1 MDRPALLTDS
11 LRRAAERHPDRCAI
25 KSRQEQCSYGD
36 MWQRAASIA
45 AYLVDGGLQ
54 PGDRVALLLES
65 SAEYAVA
72 LYGTFLA
79 GGVAVTLN
87 AAAKARELSAWLG
100 HSEAKWLVT
109 EPERLEATRALAQ
122 LEQRPQVIQVGAAER
137 AARLPDAHRIGDI
150 YAGFTTLPRAL
161 PAPTLDSV
169 ACITYTSGT
178 TGRPKGVMLTHGNL
192 ASNTA
197 AIVKYLQLTTDDSIV
212 TILPFFYSYGSS
224 VLHTHLSVGASLF
237 LEPNFIYPHVVAE
250 RLASEHAT
258 GFAGVPATFALLLNR
273 VDLRKYDLSCLRYVT
288 QAGGAMAPALTHRLR
303 ESLPHTRL
311 FVMYGQ
317 TEATARLTYLAPEML
332 EHKLGS
338 VGMPVQGVTIQIRD
352 EHGDALPNNAVGE
365 VWVSGPNIMHGYWRD
380 EAATRDVLCD
390 GWLRTGDMGYLDED
404 GYLFLAGRRSDMI
417 KTGAHRVHPNDVEEV
432 IQELV
437 DVAEGAVVGVDDELL
452 GQTIVAFVVLAEGAA
467 ADAQRVKNHCRARLA
482 SYKVPKSIEF
492 VDSLPRTASGKVRRV
507 ELLKRKQS

>member
-1 MDRPALLTDS
+1 MDLPAPLTDN
-11 LRRAAERHPDRCAI
+11 LRRAAELYPDRCAI
-25 KSRQEQCSYGD
+25 ESRHGRCSYAD
-36 MWQRAASIA
+36 LWRRATLIA
-45 AYLVDGGLQ
+45 AYLVDDGLR

-65 SAEYAVA
+65 SADYAAA
-72 LYGTFLA
+72 LYGSFLA

-109 EPERLEATRALAQ
+109 EPERLEAVPALAQ
-122 LEQRPQVIQVGAAER
+122 LERQPRVIQAGAADHPGQ
-137 AARLPDAHRIGDI
+137 LPDAHRIGDI
-150 YAGFTTLPRAL
+150 YAGFTTLPHSLA
-161 PAPTLDSV
+161 APELASV

-197 AIVKYLQLTTDDSIV
+197 AIVNYLRLTADDSIV
-212 TILPFFYSYGSS
+212 SILPFYYSYGSS
-224 VLHTHLSVGASLF
+224 VLHTHLSVGAGMY

-250 RLASEHAT
+250 RLASERAT
-258 GFAGVPATFALLLNR
+258 GFAGVPSTFALLLNR
-273 VDLRKYDLSCLRYVT
+273 VDLQKFDLSRLRYVT
-288 QAGGAMAPALTHRLR
+288 QAGGAMAPALTRRLR

-332 EHKLGS
+332 ERKLGS
-338 VGMPVQGVTIQIRD
+338 VGRPVQGVAIQIRG
-352 EHGDALPNNAVGE
+352 EHGEALPDNAMGE
-365 VWVSGPNIMHGYWRD
+365 VWASGPSIMHGYWRD
-380 EAATRDVLCD
+380 AAATRDVLCD
-390 GWLRTGDMGYLDED
+390 GWLRTGDMGYLDEE
-404 GYLFLAGRRSDMI
+404 GYLFLAGRRGDMI

-437 DVAEGAVVGVDDELL
+437 EVAETAVVGVDDETL
-452 GQTIVAFVVLAEGAA
+452 GQTIVAFVVLAAGAE
-467 ADAQRVKNHCRARLA
+467 ADAQRIKNHCRARLA

-492 VDSLPRTASGKVRRV
+492 VDSLPRTASGKVRRI